1 MYKNTTA
8 SRLQHQFNA
17 GSINVRTATCDA
29 KCEEVIARE
38 ADHANLTICGLQET
52 RRLKK
57 GEVILNIP
65 GKKSQYIFHW
75 SGFERKREYG
85 VGLLIR
91 KSPFIQVE
99 NVNSHGP
106 RHISA
111 SIVIKGCKV
120 FVISAYAPTETATA
134 SAKSAFYCELNKIIK
149 SRPQNSQLITVGDF
163 NATAQA
169 ASSYTRFRGSTYV
182 TGDDLKSNENGEKLL
197 DFCRKHD
204 LSILNSWFDQKIPSR
219 TNTWYSNDGK
229 TRKCIDFI
237 ISNSQMKSWCIN
249 CRVKSSFDFDSDH

>member
-1 MYKNTTA
+1 MIYAWTLTLTQKPWNVSMEQKEAAPIGSSSYGCDVHIRKESLRAKFQFYGAVEDGKCHKDKPLVGTV
-8 SRLQHQFNA
+8 LQHQFNA

-38 ADHANLTICGLQET
+38 ADRANLTICGLQET

-91 KSPFIQVE
+91 KSPFIQAE
-99 NVNSHGP
+99 NVNYHGP

-149 SRPQNSQLITVGDF
+149 SRP
-163 NATAQA
+163 
-169 ASSYTRFRGSTYV
+169 
-182 TGDDLKSNENGEKLL
+182 
-197 DFCRKHD
+197 
-204 LSILNSWFDQKIPSR
+204 
-219 TNTWYSNDGK
+219 
-229 TRKCIDFI
+229 
-237 ISNSQMKSWCIN
+237 
-249 CRVKSSFDFDSDH
+249 

>member
-1 MYKNTTA
+1 MLNAKK
-8 SRLQHQFNA
+8 RLP
-17 GSINVRTATCDA
+17 
-29 KCEEVIARE
+29 ARE
-38 ADHANLTICGLQET
+38 ADRANLTICSLQET

-75 SGFERKREYG
+75 SGFEKKREYG

-149 SRPQNSQLITVGDF
+149 SRPQNSQLITV
-163 NATAQA
+163 AMPPLKQPPPTPASA
-169 ASSYTRFRGSTYV
+169 ALPTSPV
-182 TGDDLKSNENGEKLL
+182 T
-197 DFCRKHD
+197 
-204 LSILNSWFDQKIPSR
+204 
-219 TNTWYSNDGK
+219 T
-229 TRKCIDFI
+229 
-237 ISNSQMKSWCIN
+237 
-249 CRVKSSFDFDSDH
+249 

>member
-38 ADHANLTICGLQET
+38 ADRANLTICGLQET

-91 KSPFIQVE
+91 KSPFIQV
-99 NVNSHGP
+99 
-106 RHISA
+106 
-111 SIVIKGCKV
+111 
-120 FVISAYAPTETATA
+120 
-134 SAKSAFYCELNKIIK
+134 
-149 SRPQNSQLITVGDF
+149 
-163 NATAQA
+163 
-169 ASSYTRFRGSTYV
+169 
-182 TGDDLKSNENGEKLL
+182 
-197 DFCRKHD
+197 
-204 LSILNSWFDQKIPSR
+204 
-219 TNTWYSNDGK
+219 
-229 TRKCIDFI
+229 
-237 ISNSQMKSWCIN
+237 
-249 CRVKSSFDFDSDH
+249 